1 MPESKTNSPTPLP
14 VEALKLLKGFG
25 RRHRLLVA
33 ARGAAAWTISVI
45 LFVLPALALDR
56 FLLLETPARLTI
68 SWVVLIAVGAAL
80 ALFVLLPLLRP
91 GSLLRCAREI
101 ERRDP
106 GLEGTLLSLAE
117 FSRPGPE
124 LEHSCSRELL
134 ESLASDTAR
143 RCPQVK
149 IDKLLPARAASR
161 ALLLAGAAC
170 ILPLAATLL
179 DPRGMLQLGRR
190 LANPSAELPR
200 PTSVFL
206 LVEVDRAVVGR
217 GQEVSIKVSVDRGRP
232 GELVLLSRKS
242 RSPGDSSWKSTN
254 LLSTAGSEPGAL
266 LHKIRALA
274 SFDFRVRGGDYLS
287 PVQHVEVRE
296 PPAPRNFTITYHYPE
311 YTARRKRTIQKN
323 SGNISALKGSR
334 AEILLEADR
343 KLARATILLGTQKLE
358 GRIDGVRAAFD
369 GITIN
374 EDAEYRLELETP
386 DGITSAEKAT
396 YSIRTL
402 ADTPP
407 RIAILTPRHAE
418 LEVESSGSLKLRY
431 RAEDDNGINSIELLL
446 RTDLE
451 MRILPVFREISA
463 AKRPELRDAVYAFSI
478 GATGA
483 RPPETLGLRLRVRD
497 GLGGEG
503 HSGELKLKVTWP
515 GNSPEGSGWLASL
528 RNLRAGIAELR
539 ALWSQAENTD
549 AGDQAAENVITIRS
563 FSSELSSLCM
573 ETAGKPPLP
582 GANRLALESAAF
594 RLLSLAEVEAGVL
607 WNAAAGIV
615 QGQAAG
621 TPNAAEAWKSGES
634 KLAALAKLLGSI
646 VICEE
651 LEEAHESLQLAAHDC
666 ALLLAEL
673 LNAGDGKLPSRS
685 AQRLA
690 QTIEAVLSCA
700 AGIERLRR
708 DLPPSRSKLI
718 TELEGSVR
726 AMTSSLT
733 AELEL
738 ARKAAEE
745 TLAGEFEAPLGRA
758 TEAFSRRI
766 DSLEEL
772 LLAAR
777 LESRES
783 LRRQVPESE
792 VARLMET
799 VKDAWLGNSTRR
811 ELLSAARAVFS
822 RIAWRN
828 KSGRDFDYP
837 DFESVSL
844 LGAMAELLERILEND
859 SASVN
864 EADPAEAEARRARE
878 RKDGVVLVEG
888 LARAARELEP
898 TLWLGRSLQLLQ
910 WVAAGE
916 ESVALRLKE
925 LQELQAVGRSLAR
938 RSQADLIEAVDAV
951 LLRLRSPS
959 GPAGRIDAEK
969 IYPAVDK
976 TLQGREAAGRALALL
991 RVEPVDLPAAA
1002 SAARSCVSLLEE
1014 ATGVLEKLR
1023 QKSLA
1028 DIADTSLWLRSNRGS
1043 LSERLARLAEG
1054 LDNQGRT
1061 LKDSAT
1067 GSVISSEKGGE
1078 LIVEA
1083 LVSWSEEVRQAK
1095 RLARELRQDAD
1106 QGADA
1111 GAAPGKVG
1119 NLERA
1124 STALLEII
1132 SGPLSRAGTSLR
1144 RALSTD
1150 RDDRELLLSAAAAAV
1165 FEAAAE
1171 TRKLADALEILDSA
1185 ELEKLSG
1192 EDIETLVSEAGEL
1205 ARTGSV
1211 DLELIAMR
1219 ARLLLEA
1226 ALKGSR
1232 ELSRRLGRLRS
1243 RADILA
1249 HLEAAA
1255 ASFSAALERVMAE
1268 DADGALARLGEGLAR
1283 MEQAIALAKSA
1294 RGEARKKLERPAA
1307 APGAET
1313 KPAERTELSREL
1325 ESARREL
1332 EKLLELER
1340 LRKEASGL
1348 LEKLLEE
1355 EENTPEQLAEA
1366 AAAQEELASAM
1377 EDRIPAANMLIEL
1390 ISRIAALQKLGR
1402 GTAENARSLEEE
1414 ARLALAAGPNP
1425 PAPEKLIEKEKKLE
1439 QELDGLVEGFSR
1451 AGFKLSMLLPA
1462 IFKAYRK
1469 AAAATG
1475 PLKESIRKA
1484 GQELS
1489 GGETKAA
1496 VDSLGETNLLL
1507 GVFLADLDRVRARA
1521 IETLADAG
1529 ERSAYSS
1536 LQAALKNARQAAR
1549 LMSGGKIDDARK
1561 KNAAAKSQLLLAG
1574 RAIRRQLES
1583 VVLPTG
1589 EEGALVSRLLEAE
1602 AARLGLVW
1610 QTGTRGEEFEA
1621 SSEDSARGLEDMAFP
1636 PAYRDLVRIYLRAI
1650 RK

>member
-1 MPESKTNSPTPLP
+1 M
-14 VEALKLLKGFG
+14 EALKLLRGFG
-25 RRHRLLVA
+25 RRHRLLAA
-33 ARGAAAWTISVI
+33 ARGAAAWTISVM
-45 LFVLPALALDR
+45 LLVLPALALDR

-68 SWVVLIAVGAAL
+68 SWVVLVATGAAL

-91 GSLLRCAREI
+91 GSLLRYAREI

-106 GLEGTLLSLAE
+106 SLEGALLSLVE

-124 LEHSCSRELL
+124 LENRCSRELL
-134 ESLASDTAR
+134 ESLAADTAR

-149 IDKLLPARAASR
+149 IDKLLPARAATR
-161 ALLLAGAAC
+161 ALLLAGVAC

-179 DPRGMLQLGRR
+179 DPGGMLQLGRR
-190 LANPSAELPR
+190 LVNPSAELPR

-217 GQEVSIKVSVDRGRP
+217 GQEVSIKVSVDRGKP
-232 GELVLLSRKS
+232 GELVLLSRES
-242 RSPGDSSWKSTN
+242 RSPGNGRWKSTD
-254 LLSTAGSEPGAL
+254 LLSSAGGEPGTL

-287 PVQHVEVRE
+287 PVEHVEVRE

-311 YTARRKRTIQKN
+311 YTARRKRTIEKK

-343 KLARATILLGTQKLE
+343 ELARATILLGAQRLE
-358 GRIDGVRAAFD
+358 GRIDGARAAF
-369 GITIN
+369 GEIAIS

-386 DGITSAEKAT
+386 DGITSAEKAA

-407 RIAILTPRHAE
+407 RIAILAPRHAE

-446 RTDLE
+446 QTGLE
-451 MRILPVFREISA
+451 IRVLPVFREISA

-539 ALWSQAENTD
+539 ALWSQAENTG
-549 AGDQAAENVITIRS
+549 ASERAAENVITIRS
-563 FSSELSSLCM
+563 FSSELSSMCM

-615 QGQAAG
+615 PGQAAG

-634 KLAALAKLLGSI
+634 TLAALAELLGSI

-651 LEEAHESLQLAAHDC
+651 LEEAYESLQLAAHDC
-666 ALLLAEL
+666 SLLLAEL
-673 LNAGDGKLPSRS
+673 LNAGDGELPSRS

-690 QTIEAVLSCA
+690 QTIGAVLSCS

-718 TELEGSVR
+718 AKLEGSVR

-758 TEAFSRRI
+758 AEAFSRRI

-777 LESRES
+777 LENRES
-783 LRRQVPESE
+783 LRWQVPESE
-792 VARLMET
+792 VARLVEA

-828 KSGRDFDYP
+828 KSDRDFDYP

-844 LGAMAELLERILEND
+844 LGAMTELLERILEND
-859 SASVN
+859 PASMS

-878 RKDGVVLVEG
+878 RKDGEVLVEG

-910 WVAAGE
+910 WVSAGE
-916 ESVALRLKE
+916 ESVAMRLKE

-938 RSQADLIEAVDAV
+938 RSQADLIEALDAV
-951 LLRLRSPS
+951 LLRLRASS
-959 GPAGRIDAEK
+959 GPAERIDDEK
-969 IYPAVDK
+969 LYPAVDK
-976 TLQGREAAGRALALL
+976 ISQGREAAGRALALL

-1002 SAARSCVSLLEE
+1002 SEARSCASLLEE
-1014 ATGVLEKLR
+1014 ATGALEKLR
-1023 QKSLA
+1023 QESLA
-1028 DIADTSLWLRSNRGS
+1028 DIADTALWLRSNRGS

-1054 LDNQGRT
+1054 LDSHGRI
-1061 LKDSAT
+1061 LKDSST
-1067 GSVISSEKGGE
+1067 GSVIASEKGGE

-1111 GAAPGKVG
+1111 GADPGKVG

-1124 STALLEII
+1124 STALLEIV

-1165 FEAAAE
+1165 FKAAAE
-1171 TRKLADALEILDSA
+1171 TRKLAEALEILDSA

-1192 EDIETLVSEAGEL
+1192 EDIGTLVNEAGEL
-1205 ARTGSV
+1205 TRTGSV

-1232 ELSRRLGRLRS
+1232 ELSRRLGKLRS

-1268 DADGALARLGEGLAR
+1268 DPAGALARLGEGLAR

-1294 RGEARKKLERPAA
+1294 RGEARKKLDRPAA
-1307 APGAET
+1307 AAVAET
-1313 KPAERTELSREL
+1313 KAAERTEMSREL

-1348 LEKLLEE
+1348 LDKLLEE
-1355 EENTPEQLAEA
+1355 KDNTPERLAEA
-1366 AAAQEELASAM
+1366 EAAQEELASAM

-1402 GTAENARSLEEE
+1402 GTAENARYLEEE
-1414 ARLALAAGPNP
+1414 ARLALAAGANP
-1425 PAPEKLIEKEKKLE
+1425 PAPEKLIEKEQKLE
-1439 QELDGLVEGFSR
+1439 QELDELVEGFSR

-1484 GQELS
+1484 GEELS
-1489 GGETKAA
+1489 AGSTKAA
-1496 VDSLGETNLLL
+1496 VDSLGETNLQL
-1507 GVFLADLDRVRARA
+1507 GVFLTDLDRVRARA
-1521 IETLADAG
+1521 IETLADAEAG

-1536 LQAALKNARQAAR
+1536 LQSALKNARQAAR

-1610 QTGTRGEEFEA
+1610 QTGTRGEEFEP

>member
-14 VEALKLLKGFG
+14 VEALKLLRGFG
-25 RRHRLLVA
+25 RRHRLLAA

-68 SWVVLIAVGAAL
+68 SWVVLVAVGAAL

-91 GSLLRCAREI
+91 GSLLRYAREI

-106 GLEGTLLSLAE
+106 SLEGALLSLVE

-124 LEHSCSRELL
+124 LENRCSRELL
-134 ESLASDTAR
+134 ESLAADTAR

-161 ALLLAGAAC
+161 ALLLAGVAC

-179 DPRGMLQLGRR
+179 DPGGMLQLGRR
-190 LANPSAELPR
+190 LVNPSAELPR

-206 LVEVDRAVVGR
+206 LVEVDRTVVGR
-217 GQEVSIKVSVDRGRP
+217 GQEVSIQVSVDRGKP
-232 GELVLLSRKS
+232 GELVLLSRES
-242 RSPGDSSWKSTN
+242 RSPGNGRWKSTD
-254 LLSTAGSEPGAL
+254 LLSSAGGEPGTL

-287 PVQHVEVRE
+287 PVEHVEVRE

-311 YTARRKRTIQKN
+311 YTARRKRTIEKK

-343 KLARATILLGTQKLE
+343 ELARATILLGAQKLE
-358 GRIDGVRAAFD
+358 GRIDGALAAF
-369 GITIN
+369 GEIAIT

-386 DGITSAEKAT
+386 DGITSAEKAA

-407 RIAILTPRHAE
+407 RIAILAPRHAE

-431 RAEDDNGINSIELLL
+431 RAEDDNGINSIALLL
-446 RTDLE
+446 RTGLE
-451 MRILPVFREISA
+451 IRVLPVFREISA
-463 AKRPELRDAVYAFSI
+463 AKRPELRDAIYAFSI

-483 RPPETLGLRLRVRD
+483 RPPETLGLKLRVRD

-539 ALWSQAENTD
+539 VLWGQAENTGAD
-549 AGDQAAENVITIRS
+549 DRAAENVITIRS
-563 FSSELSSLCM
+563 FSSELSSMCM

-594 RLLSLAEVEAGVL
+594 RLLSLAEVEAGAL
-607 WNAAAGIV
+607 WNAAAGIAP
-615 QGQAAG
+615 GQAAG
-621 TPNAAEAWKSGES
+621 TPNAAEAWKSGEGT
-634 KLAALAKLLGSI
+634 LAALAELLGSI

-651 LEEAHESLQLAAHDC
+651 LEEAYESLQLAAHDC
-666 ALLLAEL
+666 SLLLAEL
-673 LNAGDGKLPSRS
+673 LNAGDGELPSRS

-690 QTIEAVLSCA
+690 QTIGAVLSCS

-718 TELEGSVR
+718 AKLDGSVR

-745 TLAGEFEAPLGRA
+745 TLTGEFEAPLGRA
-758 TEAFSRRI
+758 AEAFSRRI

-777 LESRES
+777 LENRES
-783 LRRQVPESE
+783 LRWQVPESE
-792 VARLMET
+792 VARLVEA
-799 VKDAWLGNSTRR
+799 VKDAWLENSSRR
-811 ELLSAARAVFS
+811 ELLSAARAIFS

-844 LGAMAELLERILEND
+844 LGAMTELLERILEND
-859 SASVN
+859 PASMS

-878 RKDGVVLVEG
+878 RKDGKVLVEG

-910 WVAAGE
+910 WISAGE

-938 RSQADLIEAVDAV
+938 RSQADLIEALDAV
-951 LLRLRSPS
+951 LLRLRSSS
-959 GPAGRIDAEK
+959 GPAERIEAEK
-969 IYPAVDK
+969 LYPAVDK
-976 TLQGREAAGRALALL
+976 TSQAREAAGRALALL

-1002 SAARSCVSLLEE
+1002 SEARSCASLLEE
-1014 ATGVLEKLR
+1014 ATGALEKLR
-1023 QKSLA
+1023 QESLA
-1028 DIADTSLWLRSNRGS
+1028 DIADTALWLRSNRGS

-1054 LDNQGRT
+1054 LDSHGRT
-1061 LKDSAT
+1061 LKASST
-1067 GSVISSEKGGE
+1067 GSVIASEKGGE

-1095 RLARELRQDAD
+1095 RLARELLQDAD

-1111 GAAPGKVG
+1111 GADPGKVG

-1124 STALLEII
+1124 STALLEIV

-1171 TRKLADALEILDSA
+1171 TWKLADALEILDSA

-1192 EDIETLVSEAGEL
+1192 EDIGTLVNEAGEL

-1232 ELSRRLGRLRS
+1232 ELSRRLGKLRS

-1268 DADGALARLGEGLAR
+1268 DPAGALARLGEGLAR

-1294 RGEARKKLERPAA
+1294 RGEASKKLDRPTAA
-1307 APGAET
+1307 AVAET
-1313 KPAERTELSREL
+1313 KAAERTELSREL

-1348 LEKLLEE
+1348 LDKLLEE
-1355 EENTPEQLAEA
+1355 KENTPEQLAEA
-1366 AAAQEELASAM
+1366 ETAQEELASAM

-1390 ISRIAALQKLGR
+1390 ISRIAALQKLGS
-1402 GTAENARSLEEE
+1402 GTAENARYLEEE
-1414 ARLALAAGPNP
+1414 ARLALAAGANP
-1425 PAPEKLIEKEKKLE
+1425 PTPEKLIEKEQKIE
-1439 QELDGLVEGFSR
+1439 QDIDELVAGFSK

-1489 GGETKAA
+1489 AGSTKAA
-1496 VDSLGETNLLL
+1496 VDSLGETNLQL
-1507 GVFLADLDRVRARA
+1507 GVFLTDLDRVRARA
-1521 IETLADAG
+1521 IETLAEAG

-1536 LQAALKNARQAAR
+1536 LQSALKNARQAAR

-1610 QTGTRGEEFEA
+1610 QTGTRGEEFEP

>member
-1 MPESKTNSPTPLP
+1 M
-14 VEALKLLKGFG
+14 EALKLLRGFG
-25 RRHRLLVA
+25 RRHRLLAA

-68 SWVVLIAVGAAL
+68 SWVVLVAVGAAL

-91 GSLLRCAREI
+91 GSLLRYAREI

-106 GLEGTLLSLAE
+106 SLEGALLSLVE

-124 LEHSCSRELL
+124 LENRCSRELL
-134 ESLASDTAR
+134 ESLAADTAR

-161 ALLLAGAAC
+161 ALLLAGVAC
-170 ILPLAATLL
+170 ILPLAVTLL
-179 DPRGMLQLGRR
+179 DPGGMLQLGRR
-190 LANPSAELPR
+190 LVNPSAELPR

-206 LVEVDRAVVGR
+206 LVEVDRTVVGR
-217 GQEVSIKVSVDRGRP
+217 GQEVSIQVSVDRGKP
-232 GELVLLSRKS
+232 GELVLLSRES
-242 RSPGDSSWKSTN
+242 RSPGNGRWKSTD
-254 LLSTAGSEPGAL
+254 LLSSAGGKPGTL

-287 PVQHVEVRE
+287 PVKHVEVRE

-311 YTARRKRTIQKN
+311 YTARRKRTIEKK

-343 KLARATILLGTQKLE
+343 ELARATILLGAQRLE
-358 GRIDGVRAAFD
+358 GRIDGARAAF
-369 GITIN
+369 GEIAIS

-386 DGITSAEKAT
+386 DGITSAEKAA

-407 RIAILTPRHAE
+407 RIAILAPRHAE

-446 RTDLE
+446 QTGLE
-451 MRILPVFREISA
+451 IRVLPVFREISA
-463 AKRPELRDAVYAFSI
+463 AKRPQLRDAIYAFSI

-539 ALWSQAENTD
+539 ALWGQAENTG
-549 AGDQAAENVITIRS
+549 AGDRAAENVITIRS
-563 FSSELSSLCM
+563 FSSELSSMCM
-573 ETAGKPPLP
+573 ETAGKLPLP

-594 RLLSLAEVEAGVL
+594 RLLSLAEIEAGVL
-607 WNAAAGIV
+607 WNAAAGIAA
-615 QGQAAG
+615 GQAAG
-621 TPNAAEAWKSGES
+621 TPNAAEAWKSGEAT
-634 KLAALAKLLGSI
+634 LAALAELLGSI

-651 LEEAHESLQLAAHDC
+651 LEEAYESLQLASHDC
-666 ALLLAEL
+666 SLLLAEL
-673 LNAGDGKLPSRS
+673 LNAGDGELPSRS

-690 QTIEAVLSCA
+690 QTIGAVLSCS

-718 TELEGSVR
+718 AKLEGSVR

-758 TEAFSRRI
+758 AEAFSRRI

-777 LESRES
+777 LENRES
-783 LRRQVPESE
+783 LRWQVPESE
-792 VARLMET
+792 VARLVEA
-799 VKDAWLGNSTRR
+799 VKDAWLENSSRR

-828 KSGRDFDYP
+828 RSGRDFDYP

-844 LGAMAELLERILEND
+844 LGAMTELLERILEND
-859 SASVN
+859 PASMS

-878 RKDGVVLVEG
+878 RKDGEVLVEG

-910 WVAAGE
+910 WVSAGE

-938 RSQADLIEAVDAV
+938 RSQADLIEALDAV
-951 LLRLRSPS
+951 LLRLRSSS
-959 GPAGRIDAEK
+959 GPAERIEAEK
-969 IYPAVDK
+969 LYPAVDK
-976 TLQGREAAGRALALL
+976 TSQAREAAGRALALL

-1002 SAARSCVSLLEE
+1002 SEARSCASLLEE
-1014 ATGVLEKLR
+1014 ATGALEKLR
-1023 QKSLA
+1023 QESLA
-1028 DIADTSLWLRSNRGS
+1028 DIADTALWLRSNRGS

-1054 LDNQGRT
+1054 LDSHGRT
-1061 LKDSAT
+1061 LKASST

-1111 GAAPGKVG
+1111 GADPGKVG

-1124 STALLEII
+1124 STALLEIV

-1165 FEAAAE
+1165 FESAAE
-1171 TRKLADALEILDSA
+1171 TRKLAEALEILDSA

-1192 EDIETLVSEAGEL
+1192 EDIGALVNEAGEL
-1205 ARTGSV
+1205 AETGSV

-1219 ARLLLEA
+1219 ARRLLEA

-1232 ELSRRLGRLRS
+1232 ELSRRLGKLRS

-1268 DADGALARLGEGLAR
+1268 DPAGALARLGEGLAR
-1283 MEQAIALAKSA
+1283 MEQAIALAKNA
-1294 RGEARKKLERPAA
+1294 RGEARKKLDRPAA
-1307 APGAET
+1307 AAVAET
-1313 KPAERTELSREL
+1313 KAAERTELSREL

-1348 LEKLLEE
+1348 LDKLLEE
-1355 EENTPEQLAEA
+1355 KENTPEQLAEA
-1366 AAAQEELASAM
+1366 EAAQEELASAM

-1402 GTAENARSLEEE
+1402 GTAENARYLEEE
-1414 ARLALAAGPNP
+1414 ARLALAAGANP
-1425 PAPEKLIEKEKKLE
+1425 PTPEKLIEKEQKLE
-1439 QELDGLVEGFSR
+1439 QELDELVAGFSK

-1489 GGETKAA
+1489 AGSTKAA
-1496 VDSLGETNLLL
+1496 VDSLGETNLQL
-1507 GVFLADLDRVRARA
+1507 GVFLTDLDRVRARA
-1521 IETLADAG
+1521 IETLAEAEAG

-1536 LQAALKNARQAAR
+1536 LQSALKNARQAAR

-1610 QTGTRGEEFEA
+1610 QTGTRGEEFEP
-1621 SSEDSARGLEDMAFP
+1621 SSEDSAHGLEDMAFP

>member
-1 MPESKTNSPTPLP
+1 M
-14 VEALKLLKGFG
+14 EALKLLRGFG
-25 RRHRLLVA
+25 RRHRLLAA

-68 SWVVLIAVGAAL
+68 SWVVLVVIGAAL

-91 GSLLRCAREI
+91 GSLLRYAREI

-106 GLEGTLLSLAE
+106 SLEGALMSLVE

-124 LEHSCSRELL
+124 LENRCSRELL
-134 ESLASDTAR
+134 ESLAADTAR

-149 IDKLLPARAASR
+149 IDKLLPARAATR
-161 ALLLAGAAC
+161 ALLLAGVAC

-179 DPRGMLQLGRR
+179 DPGGMLQLGRR
-190 LANPSAELPR
+190 LVNPSAELPR

-206 LVEVDRAVVGR
+206 LVEIDRAVVGR
-217 GQEVSIKVSVDRGRP
+217 GQEVSIKVSVDRGKP
-232 GELVLLSRKS
+232 GELVLLSRES
-242 RSPGDSSWKSTN
+242 RSPGNGSWKSTD
-254 LLSTAGSEPGAL
+254 LLSTAGGEPGTL

-287 PVQHVEVRE
+287 PVEHVEVRE

-311 YTARRKRTIQKN
+311 YTARRKRTIEKK

-343 KLARATILLGTQKLE
+343 ELARATILLGAQKLE
-358 GRIDGVRAAFD
+358 GRIDGARAAF
-369 GITIN
+369 GEIAIT
-374 EDAEYRLELETP
+374 EDAKYRLELETP
-386 DGITSAEKAT
+386 DGITSAEKAA

-407 RIAILTPRHAE
+407 RIAILAPRHAE

-446 RTDLE
+446 RTGLE
-451 MRILPVFREISA
+451 IRVLPVFREISA

-539 ALWSQAENTD
+539 ALWGQAENTA
-549 AGDQAAENVITIRS
+549 AGDRAAENVITIRS
-563 FSSELSSLCM
+563 FSSELSSMCM

-615 QGQAAG
+615 PGQAAG
-621 TPNAAEAWKSGES
+621 TPNAAEAWKSGAGT
-634 KLAALAKLLGSI
+634 LAALAELLGSI

-651 LEEAHESLQLAAHDC
+651 LEEAYESLQLAAHDC
-666 ALLLAEL
+666 SLLLAEL
-673 LNAGDGKLPSRS
+673 LNAGDGELPSRS

-690 QTIEAVLSCA
+690 QTIEAVLSCS
-700 AGIERLRR
+700 AGIVRLRR

-718 TELEGSVR
+718 AKLEGSVR

-758 TEAFSRRI
+758 AEAFSRRI

-777 LESRES
+777 IENRES
-783 LRRQVPESE
+783 LRWQVPESE
-792 VARLMET
+792 VARLVEA
-799 VKDAWLGNSTRR
+799 VKDAWLENSTRR

-828 KSGRDFDYP
+828 KSDHDFDYP

-844 LGAMAELLERILEND
+844 LGAMTELLERILEND
-859 SASVN
+859 PASMS

-878 RKDGVVLVEG
+878 RKDGEVLVEG

-910 WVAAGE
+910 WVSVGE

-925 LQELQAVGRSLAR
+925 LQDLQAVGRSLAR
-938 RSQADLIEAVDAV
+938 RSQADLIEALDAL
-951 LLRLRSPS
+951 LLRLRSSS
-959 GPAGRIDAEK
+959 GPAERIDDEK
-969 IYPAVDK
+969 LYPAVDK
-976 TLQGREAAGRALALL
+976 ISQGREAAGRALALL

-1002 SAARSCVSLLEE
+1002 SEARSCASLLEE
-1014 ATGVLEKLR
+1014 ATGALEKLR
-1023 QKSLA
+1023 QESLA
-1028 DIADTSLWLRSNRGS
+1028 DIADTALWLRSNRGS

-1054 LDNQGRT
+1054 LDSHGRI
-1061 LKDSAT
+1061 LKDSST

-1111 GAAPGKVG
+1111 GADPGKVG

-1124 STALLEII
+1124 STALLEIV

-1150 RDDRELLLSAAAAAV
+1150 RDDRELLLSAASADVFKAAT
-1165 FEAAAE
+1165 E
-1171 TRKLADALEILDSA
+1171 TRKLAEALEILDSA

-1192 EDIETLVSEAGEL
+1192 EDIGTLVNEAGEL
-1205 ARTGSV
+1205 TRTGSV

-1232 ELSRRLGRLRS
+1232 ELSRRLGKLRS

-1268 DADGALARLGEGLAR
+1268 DPAGALARLGEGLAR

-1294 RGEARKKLERPAA
+1294 RGEARKKLDRPAA
-1307 APGAET
+1307 VAET
-1313 KPAERTELSREL
+1313 KAAERTELSREL

-1348 LEKLLEE
+1348 LDKLLEE
-1355 EENTPEQLAEA
+1355 KDNTPEQLAEA
-1366 AAAQEELASAM
+1366 EAAQEELASAM

-1390 ISRIAALQKLGR
+1390 ISRIATLQKLGR
-1402 GTAENARSLEEE
+1402 GTAENARYLEEE
-1414 ARLALAAGPNP
+1414 ARLALAAGANP
-1425 PAPEKLIEKEKKLE
+1425 PAPEKLIEKEQKIE
-1439 QELDGLVEGFSR
+1439 QELDELVAGFSR

-1489 GGETKAA
+1489 AGSTKAA
-1496 VDSLGETNLLL
+1496 VDSLGETNLQL
-1507 GVFLADLDRVRARA
+1507 GVFLTDLDRVRARA
-1521 IETLADAG
+1521 IETLADAEAG

-1536 LQAALKNARQAAR
+1536 LQSALKNARQAAR

-1583 VVLPTG
+1583 VILPTG

-1610 QTGTRGEEFEA
+1610 QTGTRGEEFEP

>member
-1 MPESKTNSPTPLP
+1 M
-14 VEALKLLKGFG
+14 EALKLLRGFG
-25 RRHRLLVA
+25 RRHRLLAA

-56 FLLLETPARLTI
+56 FLLLETPARLII
-68 SWVVLIAVGAAL
+68 SSVVLVAVGAAL

-91 GSLLRCAREI
+91 GSLLRYAREI

-106 GLEGTLLSLAE
+106 SLEGALLSLVE

-124 LEHSCSRELL
+124 LENRCSRELL
-134 ESLASDTAR
+134 ESLAADTAR

-161 ALLLAGAAC
+161 ALLLAGVAC

-179 DPRGMLQLGRR
+179 DPGGMLQLGRR
-190 LANPSAELPR
+190 LVNPSAELPR

-206 LVEVDRAVVGR
+206 LVEVDRTVVGR
-217 GQEVSIKVSVDRGRP
+217 GQEVSIQVSVDRGKP
-232 GELVLLSRKS
+232 GELVLLSRES
-242 RSPGDSSWKSTN
+242 RSPGNGRWKSTD
-254 LLSTAGSEPGAL
+254 LLSSAGGKPGTL

-287 PVQHVEVRE
+287 PVEHVEVRE

-311 YTARRKRTIQKN
+311 YTARRKRINEKN
-323 SGNISALKGSR
+323 SGNISTLKGSR

-343 KLARATILLGTQKLE
+343 ELARATILLGAQRLE
-358 GRIDGVRAAFD
+358 GRIDGARAAF
-369 GITIN
+369 GEIAIS

-386 DGITSAEKAT
+386 DGITSAEKAA

-407 RIAILTPRHAE
+407 RIAILAPRHAE

-446 RTDLE
+446 QTGLE
-451 MRILPVFREISA
+451 IRVLPVFREISA
-463 AKRPELRDAVYAFSI
+463 AKRPQLRDAIYAFSI
-478 GATGA
+478 GATGS

-539 ALWSQAENTD
+539 ALWGQAENTG
-549 AGDQAAENVITIRS
+549 AGDRAAENVITIRS
-563 FSSELSSLCM
+563 FSSELSSMCM

-594 RLLSLAEVEAGVL
+594 RLLSLAELEAGVL
-607 WNAAAGIV
+607 WNAAAGIAA
-615 QGQAAG
+615 GQAAG
-621 TPNAAEAWKSGES
+621 TPNAAEAWKSGEAT
-634 KLAALAKLLGSI
+634 LAALAELLGSI

-651 LEEAHESLQLAAHDC
+651 LEEAYESLQLASHDC
-666 ALLLAEL
+666 SLLLAEL
-673 LNAGDGKLPSRS
+673 LNAGDGELPSRS

-690 QTIEAVLSCA
+690 QTIGAVLSCS

-718 TELEGSVR
+718 AKLEGSVR

-758 TEAFSRRI
+758 AEAFSRRI

-777 LESRES
+777 LENRES
-783 LRRQVPESE
+783 LRWQVPESE
-792 VARLMET
+792 VARLVEA
-799 VKDAWLGNSTRR
+799 VKDAWLENSSRR

-828 KSGRDFDYP
+828 RSGRDFDYP

-844 LGAMAELLERILEND
+844 LGAMTELLERILEN
-859 SASVN
+859 N
-864 EADPAEAEARRARE
+864 PAEAEARRARE
-878 RKDGVVLVEG
+878 RKDGEVLVEG

-910 WVAAGE
+910 WVSAGE

-938 RSQADLIEAVDAV
+938 RSQADLIEALDAV
-951 LLRLRSPS
+951 LLRLRSSS
-959 GPAGRIDAEK
+959 GPAERIEAEK
-969 IYPAVDK
+969 LYPAVDK
-976 TLQGREAAGRALALL
+976 TSQAREAAGRALALL

-1002 SAARSCVSLLEE
+1002 SEARSCASLLEE
-1014 ATGVLEKLR
+1014 ATGALEKLR
-1023 QKSLA
+1023 QESLA
-1028 DIADTSLWLRSNRGS
+1028 DIADTALWLRSNRGS

-1054 LDNQGRT
+1054 LDSHGRT
-1061 LKDSAT
+1061 LKASST

-1111 GAAPGKVG
+1111 GADPGKVG

-1124 STALLEII
+1124 STALLEIV

-1165 FEAAAE
+1165 FESAAE
-1171 TRKLADALEILDSA
+1171 TRKLAEALEILDSA
-1185 ELEKLSG
+1185 ELEELSG
-1192 EDIETLVSEAGEL
+1192 EDIGALVNEAGEL
-1205 ARTGSV
+1205 AETGSV

-1219 ARLLLEA
+1219 ARRLLEA

-1232 ELSRRLGRLRS
+1232 ELSRRLGKLRS

-1268 DADGALARLGEGLAR
+1268 DPAGALARLGEGLAR
-1283 MEQAIALAKSA
+1283 MEQAIALAKNA
-1294 RGEARKKLERPAA
+1294 RGEARKKLDRPAA
-1307 APGAET
+1307 AAVAET
-1313 KPAERTELSREL
+1313 KAAERTELSREL

-1348 LEKLLEE
+1348 LDKLLEE
-1355 EENTPEQLAEA
+1355 KENTPEQLAEA
-1366 AAAQEELASAM
+1366 EAAQEELASAM

-1402 GTAENARSLEEE
+1402 GTAENARYLEEE
-1414 ARLALAAGPNP
+1414 ARLALAAGANP
-1425 PAPEKLIEKEKKLE
+1425 PTPEKLIEKEQKLE
-1439 QELDGLVEGFSR
+1439 QDLDELVAGFSK

-1489 GGETKAA
+1489 AGSTKAA
-1496 VDSLGETNLLL
+1496 VDSLGETNLQL
-1507 GVFLADLDRVRARA
+1507 GVFLTDLDRVRARA
-1521 IETLADAG
+1521 IETLAEAEAG

-1536 LQAALKNARQAAR
+1536 LQSALKNARQAAR

-1610 QTGTRGEEFEA
+1610 QTGTRGEEFEP
-1621 SSEDSARGLEDMAFP
+1621 SSEDSAHGLEDMAFP